1 MNYSHSFKPSIH
13 LLGALLLLVCG
24 SLQGASVDSGYGVQ
38 PGDILSV
45 SVWKE
50 EGLQQEA
57 LVRPDGGISFPLV
70 GEIAAKG
77 RTLTELG
84 EEISKRISK
93 YIPDPVVTVS
103 LAQNLGNRIYVIGKV
118 NKPGEFMV
126 NRYVDVVQALSMAG
140 GMNPFANGKKIQI
153 LRRSGEKQTAIPF
166 SYQAVERG
174 DLKQNI
180 VLQPGDVV
188 LVP

>member
-1 MNYSHSFKPSIH
+1 MDYVRLLKPIGY
-13 LLGALLLLVCG
+13 LFTLFAMLAGAWVQAG
-24 SLQGASVDSGYGVQ
+24 SEPKGYGVQ

-50 EGLQQEA
+50 DGLQQEV
-57 LVRPDGGISFPLV
+57 LVRPDGGISFPMV
-70 GEIAAKG
+70 GDISAKG
-77 RTLTELG
+77 RTLSELAD
-84 EEISKRISK
+84 EISEQLGK
-93 YIPDPVVTVS
+93 YIADPVVTVS
-103 LAQNLGNRIYVIGKV
+103 LIQNLGNRIYVIGKV

-126 NRYVDVVQALSMAG
+126 NRYLDVIQALSMAG

-153 LRRSGEKQTAIPF
+153 LRREGEEQIAIPF
-166 SYQAVERG
+166 SYQALEKG